1 MIYLAINFNPIY
13 WNTACLIVNSG
24 AADEDNAG
32 STDYGKIAK
41 AIGDIMSAGI
51 KISIVDINKSDFGF
65 APDIDNNQ
73 ILFGL
78 KGMLNVGDDL
88 VVSIIENRPYT
99 SPRDF
104 LNRVKPNKQAMI
116 SLIKGGAFD
125 KLMDRK
131 TCMAWYIWNTCDK
144 KSRLTL
150 QNMASLIKYDLL
162 PKDKQEYIT
171 AKRFYEFNRYLKSI
185 CKHSTVEYKLDD
197 RAVNFMIEMDLD
209 YLLTGIKG
217 DWFLNVKQWDKNV
230 YQVQMDVFRK
240 WITDN
245 KDSILVDLNTK
256 IFKEDWDKYAKG
268 NLSSWEMEVLCFYY
282 HEHELKNVN
291 KYKYGL
297 SDFDKI
303 PSEPVVEKTFMSR
316 GQEVKMFKLYKIC
329 GTCIAK
335 NKTRGTVT
343 LLTTSGVV
351 DVKFR
356 KEYFSLFDKQISE
369 KGADGVKHVKEKSWF
384 NRGNMILV
392 QGIRSGDEF
401 LPKKYASSAG
411 HQLYKITAIDN
422 KSGEILLTDQRY
434 QGEMEDE

>member
-1 MIYLAINFNPIY
+1 M
-13 WNTACLIVNSG
+13 T
-24 AADEDNAG
+24 
-32 STDYGKIAK
+32 
-41 AIGDIMSAGI
+41 
-51 KISIVDINKSDFGF
+51 KS
-65 APDIDNNQ
+65 
-73 ILFGL
+73 
-78 KGMLNVGDDL
+78 
-88 VVSIIENRPYT
+88 SE
-99 SPRDF
+99 
-104 LNRVKPNKQAMI
+104 
-116 SLIKGGAFD
+116 
-125 KLMDRK
+125 
-131 TCMAWYIWNTCDK
+131 
-144 KSRLTL
+144 
-150 QNMASLIKYDLL
+150 
-162 PKDKQEYIT
+162 
-171 AKRFYEFNRYLKSI
+171 
-185 CKHSTVEYKLDD
+185 
-197 RAVNFMIEMDLD
+197 
-209 YLLTGIKG
+209 
-217 DWFLNVKQWDKNV
+217 
-230 YQVQMDVFRK
+230 
-240 WITDN
+240 
-245 KDSILVDLNTK
+245 
-256 IFKEDWDKYAKG
+256 
-268 NLSSWEMEVLCFYY
+268 
-282 HEHELKNVN
+282 KNVN

-343 LLTTSGVV
+343 VLTTSGVV